1 MMSIATRITKL
12 EVRGGS
18 GEIPIWC
25 DDETD
30 VPATIDAM
38 IADGELQEADR
49 PRCVHWSQMQ
59 AQAGC
64 HERALGILS

>member
-1 MMSIATRITKL
+1 MSIATRIVKL
-12 EVRGGS
+12 EARGGS

-30 VPATIDAM
+30 VRAIIDAM

-49 PRCVHWSQMQ
+49 PSCVHWSKMQ
-59 AQAGC
+59 ASEGC
-64 HERALGILS
+64 HERALRVLS

>member
-1 MMSIATRITKL
+1 MSIATRITKL
-12 EVRGGS
+12 EARGGA

-38 IADGELQEADR
+38 IAEGELQETDR
-49 PRCVHWSQMQ
+49 PRCVHWMLMQ
-59 AQAGC
+59 APAGS

>member
-1 MMSIATRITKL
+1 MSIATRIMRL
-12 EVRGGS
+12 EARGGS

-30 VPATIDAM
+30 APATIDAM
-38 IADGELQEADR
+38 IAEGELQEADR
-49 PRCVHWSQMQ
+49 PRCVHWSQMR
-59 AQAGC
+59 ATEGC